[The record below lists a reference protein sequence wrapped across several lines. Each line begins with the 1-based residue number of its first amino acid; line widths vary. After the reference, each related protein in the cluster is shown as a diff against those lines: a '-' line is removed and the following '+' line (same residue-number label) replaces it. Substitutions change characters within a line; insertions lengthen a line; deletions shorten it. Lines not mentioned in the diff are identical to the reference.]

1 MKDCAHFHP
10 RNGRHKALFAPGK
23 QAPPVLKSVPTYRP
37 GPREILIKVEA
48 AGLAP
53 ADYVVHLT
61 GLLAEEWPV
70 VLGQDAA
77 GVVEEV
83 GEGVTKFRKGDRA

>member
-1 MKDCAHFHP
+1 MAE
-10 RNGRHKALFAPGK
+10 HKALFATGK
-23 QAPPVLKSVPTYRP
+23 QAPLVLKSVATYLP
-37 GPREILIKVEA
+37 GLGEILFKVEA

-61 GLLAEEWPV
+61 GLLVEEWPV

-83 GEGVTKFRKGDRA
+83 GEGVTKLRKGDRV